1 MECQIMYLKN
11 NLKILRSKKGLSY
24 RQMGKKC
31 GIGYASIN
39 RLENEDDS
47 NVKIHTLKKLAD
59 FFNITIDELV
69 YKDLSKDV
77 PVTGTKIK
85 DIS

>member
-1 MECQIMYLKN
+1 MYLNKN
-11 NLKILRSKKGLSY
+11 LRYLRNSKLLSY
-24 RQMGKKC
+24 RQMGKQC

-77 PVTGTKIK
+77 PVTGTK
-85 DIS
+85 

>member
-24 RQMGKKC
+24 RQMGKQC

-59 FFNITIDELV
+59 FFKYYIYHSI
-69 YKDLSKDV
+69 YKYNRSHK
-77 PVTGTKIK
+77 TK
-85 DIS
+85 

>member
-1 MECQIMYLKN
+1 MYLKN

-24 RQMGKKC
+24 RQMRKQC

-39 RLENEDDS
+39 RLENEDNS

-77 PVTGTKIK
+77 PVTGTK
-85 DIS
+85 

>member
-1 MECQIMYLKN
+1 MYLKN
-11 NLKILRSKKGLSY
+11 NLKILRLNRKLSY
-24 RQMGKKC
+24 RQMEKEC
-31 GIGYASIN
+31 GISSSSIN
-39 RLENEDDS
+39 RLENEDNS

-59 FFNITIDELV
+59 FFNITIDELA

-85 DIS
+85 DIP